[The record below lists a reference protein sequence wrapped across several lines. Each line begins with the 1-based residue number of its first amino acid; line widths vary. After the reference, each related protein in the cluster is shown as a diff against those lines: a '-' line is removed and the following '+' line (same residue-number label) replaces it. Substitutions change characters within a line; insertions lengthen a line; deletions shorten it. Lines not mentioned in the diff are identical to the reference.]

1 LNGLESCVMRAQTTI
16 VVYQVLL
23 VLIAALA
30 VYHLFSD
37 PQVVKASVYGGLISV
52 MMSLLMSFRTH
63 QGLKKLRRGSHRG
76 SFYIYLGVIERL
88 VIAVALFVV
97 GFMLLKLSPIYVV
110 VGLIAGQLG
119 FLVGGFKV
127 KD

>member
-1 LNGLESCVMRAQTTI
+1 MKAQLTI
-16 VVYQVLL
+16 VTYQMLL
-23 VLIAALA
+23 VLIATFA

-37 PQVVKASVYGGLISV
+37 SQVIKASLYGGLISV
-52 MMSLLMSFRTH
+52 MMSSLMSFRMN
-63 QGLKKLRRGSHRG
+63 QGLKKLRQGSQRG

-88 VIAVALFVV
+88 FVAIALFVM
-97 GFMLLKLSPIYVV
+97 GFMLLKLSPIHVV

-119 FLVGGFKV
+119 FLIGGFKV

>member
-1 LNGLESCVMRAQTTI
+1 MRAQATI

-30 VYHLFSD
+30 VYHLFPD

-76 SFYIYLGVIERL
+76 NFYIYLGVIERL